1 MTNSMLLKGFE
12 VELFTGTFAGK
23 NVGVSSEVTKDLSGF
38 VKEPDQRNLEYI
50 TLPDTRYSVLKH
62 ALLLPRQKLRKWLGS
77 KELTILPGSTL
88 SLGNTKVFERS
99 DSDNS
104 YHSFIEK
111 NYGTNVVTASIHI
124 NLGIENL
131 SLLFSALRLVR
142 SEASLFLAISASSPF
157 LSGNATGVHSQRW
170 VQFPKTPLNVP
181 MFLDHAHYVKWVEEQ
196 LDKGNM
202 HNERHLWTSVRP
214 NGPERPHLLNRLEL
228 RICDLVCNVDLLLA
242 ITALLELRIINLKNN
257 IKKYDPLE
265 ASSKTQTEL
274 ALLSEENDLN
284 AAKFSLDANLSHWR
298 NGKRIKC
305 RDWIKDLLSDVTPLA
320 RELNMFE
327 LLKPIESVLNNGNQ
341 SMIWLDSY
349 SKGLSI
355 QSLLQKGI
363 REMEREEMNFVQMN
377 QSISY

>member
-1 MTNSMLLKGFE
+1 MKNSMLLKGFE
-12 VELFTGTFAGK
+12 VELFTGTFAGA
-23 NVGVSSEVTKDLSGF
+23 NVGVASTLTEDLLDF
-38 VKEPDQRNLEYI
+38 VKEPDQRNIEYI
-50 TLPDTRYSVLKH
+50 TVPDKRYSVLKD
-62 ALLLPRQKLRKWLGS
+62 ALLLPRQKLRKWLCS

-99 DSDNS
+99 DAQNS

-131 SLLFSALRLVR
+131 ALLFSALRLVR
-142 SEASLFLAISASSPF
+142 CEASIFLALSASSPF
-157 LSGNATGVHSQRW
+157 LAGKATGVHSQRW

-196 LDKGNM
+196 LGHGNM

-214 NGPERPHLLNRLEL
+214 NGPDRPHVLNRLEL
-228 RICDLVCNVDLLLA
+228 RICDLVCNIDLLLA

-257 IKKYDPLE
+257 IKKYDPIE
-265 ASSKTQTEL
+265 SSSQTQTEL
-274 ALLSEENDLN
+274 AFLSDENDLN
-284 AAKFSLDANLSHWR
+284 VAKFSLDAHLSHWR
-298 NGKRIKC
+298 NGNQIKC
-305 RDWIKDLLSDVTPLA
+305 RDWIKELLLDVTPLA
-320 RELNMFE
+320 KELNMFD
-327 LLKPIESVLNNGNQ
+327 LLQPIESVLHHGNQ

-349 SKGLSI
+349 SKGASI

-363 REMEREEMNFVQMN
+363 GEMEREETNFMQMK
-377 QSISY
+377 SVD